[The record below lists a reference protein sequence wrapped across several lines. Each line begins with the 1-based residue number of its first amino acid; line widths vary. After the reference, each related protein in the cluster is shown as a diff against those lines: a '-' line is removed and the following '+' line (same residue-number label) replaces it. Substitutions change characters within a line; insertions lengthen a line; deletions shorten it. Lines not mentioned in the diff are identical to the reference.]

1 MSQFTRHDR
10 GLCWNGSLETGER
23 KTSSDRILDIYFMKR
38 KVPGMSS

>member
-1 MSQFTRHDR
+1 MIAVCI
-10 GLCWNGSLETGER
+10 GIGSLETGER